1 MFIMYSLSYCVVVLV
16 GLLSS
21 NEFSTHYQYT
31 GALKQFPPGSEEKI
45 SLWRAYELME
55 QRLGNL
61 QQAQNVYQRSMRET
75 MTMDEEVF
83 QDKSPNKAAVETTE
97 QVLKKTE
104 VEVSRW
110 GDSLGGEV
118 WMNDGSIEA
127 KMPKS
132 VLNKKNRAANTMRSS
147 DE

>member
-1 MFIMYSLSYCVVVLV
+1 
-16 GLLSS
+16 
-21 NEFSTHYQYT
+21 
-31 GALKQFPPGSEEKI
+31 
-45 SLWRAYELME
+45 ME

-83 QDKSPNKAAVETTE
+83 QDKSPKAAVVETE
-97 QVLKKTE
+97 RASKKTE

-118 WMNDGSIEA
+118 WINDGSIEA

-132 VLNKKNRAANTMRSS
+132 ALNKKNRAANTMRSS